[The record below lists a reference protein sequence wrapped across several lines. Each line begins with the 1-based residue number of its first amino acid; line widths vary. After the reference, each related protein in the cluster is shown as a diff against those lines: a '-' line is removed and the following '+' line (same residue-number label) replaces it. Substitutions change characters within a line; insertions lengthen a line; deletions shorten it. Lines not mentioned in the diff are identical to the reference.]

1 MNKVRIMEI
10 NEEELLYKL
19 QHKQELAH
27 FGNLLV
33 VFGEEDYY
41 RQQIVAAV
49 PEYIF
54 QDVEAADREIS
65 VFDKD
70 LDVRELRN
78 IINTYPFFCGRSLVI
93 IKDEKL
99 LGSKQESDSK
109 KAQLDKLADIL
120 SDIPEYCT
128 VLVSV
133 AKPDKRTK
141 FFKVL
146 KKQGLLCECASI
158 KLNNLAPWLDVQAK
172 KYGAHWEYDAIGR
185 IIEYLQ
191 PVDKV
196 PLQLLQQ
203 EIAKLD
209 VYAGE
214 RKTWTKEDV
223 ENIFASLPEASNF
236 ALINAVA
243 KKNLSEALNI
253 LAGER
258 KNGTNIL
265 PVCALI
271 MFKLRQML
279 QFMELAQKGYDYKGI
294 LAELKLNPYVAKNL
308 QQEVRRFNAGEL
320 SQALLALAQ
329 LNVDLRQGGRD
340 YTRLEEILICLLG

>member
-1 MNKVRIMEI
+1 MEI
-10 NEEELLYKL
+10 RAEEFLYKL
-19 QHKQELAH
+19 QQKQTIAN
-27 FGNLLV
+27 FSNLLV

-41 RQQIVAAV
+41 RQQIVTAL

-54 QDVEAADREIS
+54 QNVDKPDREIN

-70 LDVRELRN
+70 ADVRELGN
-78 IINTYPFFCGRSLVI
+78 VINAYPFFCGHSLVI

-99 LGSKQESDSK
+99 LGSKQENDGK
-109 KAQLDKLADIL
+109 KVQLDKLAEIL

-128 VLVSV
+128 VLISA
-133 AKPDKRTK
+133 AKLDKRTK

-146 KKQGLLCECASI
+146 KKQGLLCECVSI
-158 KLNNLAPWLDVQAK
+158 KSSNLAPWLDAQAK
-172 KYGAHWEYDAIGR
+172 SYGARWEYDALGR

-203 EIAKLD
+203 EIAKLA
-209 VYAGE
+209 VYTGE
-214 RKTWTKEDV
+214 RKTWTKDDV

-236 ALINAVA
+236 ALINALA
-243 KKNLSEALNI
+243 KKNLPEALQ
-253 LAGER
+253 LLVGER
-258 KNGTNIL
+258 KKGTNIL

-279 QFMELAQKGYDYKGI
+279 QFMELAQHGYDYKNI
-294 LAELKLNPYVAKNL
+294 IAEMKLNPYVVKNL
-308 QQEVRRFNAGEL
+308 QQDVKRFNMQEL

-329 LNVDLRQGGRD
+329 LNVDLRSGGRD
-340 YTRLEEILICLLG
+340 YARLEEILILLLS